1 MSRKQLAILT
11 TAVAIVAGAGITT
24 MVVRH
29 SAESGPAGRLKA
41 DMVTTEVP
49 LSDTE
54 INKALADAKLPI
66 DRLSARNVGGIVL
79 IRGNGDSASATRA
92 VEIVKSLGFQRV
104 ANLVTPVTPID
115 DEAIR
120 RDAERQLAT
129 NRALDGCTLKV
140 SCERGIVT
148 VSGTVQSEL
157 QEDVTRSVLRAVQ
170 GARDIKVSLSKS

>member
-1 MSRKQLAILT
+1 MTRKQLSLLAV
-11 TAVAIVAGAGITT
+11 AVAIVAAAGVTT
-24 MVVRH
+24 MIVH
-29 SAESGPAGRLKA
+29 HAGTTGSAARVQA
-41 DMVTTEVP
+41 DMVTTDVP
-49 LSDTE
+49 LSETE

-66 DRLSARNVGGIVL
+66 DRLSVRNVGGIVL
-79 IRGNGDSASATRA
+79 IRGNGDTASAARA

-104 ANLVTPVTPID
+104 ANLVTPISPID

-148 VSGTVQSEL
+148 VSGTVRNEL
-157 QEDVTRSVLRAVQ
+157 QEDVTRSVLRAVR
-170 GARDIKVSLSKS
+170 GAQDIKVSLSRS